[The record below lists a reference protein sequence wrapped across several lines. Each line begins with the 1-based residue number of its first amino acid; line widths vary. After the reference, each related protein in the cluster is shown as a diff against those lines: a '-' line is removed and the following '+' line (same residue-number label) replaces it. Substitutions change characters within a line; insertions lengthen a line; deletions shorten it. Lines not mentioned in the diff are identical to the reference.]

1 MVLPLRAADDE
12 GLAID
17 GFVTGFGA
25 LPAARPASDPLLLLL
40 DFSGRT
46 TTGSESPPGPYRV
59 LVM

>member
-12 GLAID
+12 GLAVD
-17 GFVTGFGA
+17 GFVVGFGA
-25 LPAARPASDPLLLLL
+25 LPAARPVADPLSLLL